1 MPLLKL
7 GPLMRY
13 YVDNQPE
20 LTVQGQTVLQAIN
33 DAVGRYPALGFH
45 VFDSAGKL
53 RRHLV
58 VLVNDENIRELQG
71 EQTKVKANDRLLL
84 LASSAG
90 G

>member
-1 MPLLKL
+1 
-7 GPLMRY
+7 MRY

-20 LTVQGQTVLQAIN
+20 LAVKGDTVLEALN
-33 DAVGRYPALGFH
+33 DAVGQFPALRFH

-58 VLVNDENIRELQG
+58 VFVNDENIRDLQG
-71 EQTKVKANDRLLL
+71 AKTRLKENDRLLL

>member
-1 MPLLKL
+1 MTVLKL

-13 YVDNQPE
+13 YIDNQPE
-20 LTVQGQTVLQAIN
+20 LAVRGRTVLEAL
-33 DAVGRYPALGFH
+33 DHAVGQYPALRFH

-58 VLVNDENIRELQG
+58 VFVNDENIRDLQG
-71 EQTKVKANDRLLL
+71 AETRINENDRLLL

>member
-1 MPLLKL
+1 MTVLKL

-13 YVDNQPE
+13 YVDNRPE
-20 LTVQGQTVLQAIN
+20 LAVRGQTVLDAVK
-33 DAVGRYPALGFH
+33 DAVGQYPALRFH
-45 VFDSAGKL
+45 VFDPAGKL

-58 VLVNDENIRELQG
+58 VFVNEENIRDLQG
-71 EQTKVKANDRLLL
+71 AETRLKENDRLLL